1 MQPADIRVEPWV
13 WFPRGRRPKGGI
25 GSLIL
30 VASACLAIG
39 YLVGR
44 EPRKTADI
52 AQPPTAPSTKS
63 ASAAGHQKT
72 TASALQTGPPPGP
85 GLVKTPETDLAK
97 PPPTD
102 TQSPQ
107 PRVVLLNP
115 GAASQSKRVA
125 EAMPALPPRRV
136 ADDRPRAD
144 GSERRG
150 MERERAQ
157 MRDYHQ
163 LRHYMLGR

>member
-13 WFPRGRRPKGGI
+13 WFPRGRRPTGRM
-25 GSLIL
+25 GSMIL

-44 EPRKTADI
+44 EPPKTTDI
-52 AQPPTAPSTKS
+52 PQPPTATKS

-72 TASALQTGPPPGP
+72 AASALQNGPPPGSD
-85 GLVKTPETDLAK
+85 VVRARESDLAK
-97 PPPTD
+97 TPPTD

-107 PRVVLLNP
+107 TRVVLLNP

-125 EAMPALPPRRV
+125 EAMPALPRRV
-136 ADDRPRAD
+136 ADDGPRAD

-150 MERERAQ
+150 MERERTQ

-163 LRHYMLGR
+163 LRQYMLGR

>member
-13 WFPRGRRPKGGI
+13 WFPRRRRPTGRLV
-25 GSLIL
+25 SMIL
-30 VASACLAIG
+30 VATAGLAIG

-44 EPRKTADI
+44 EPRKTTDI

-63 ASAAGHQKT
+63 ASAAGHQKI
-72 TASALQTGPPPGP
+72 AAAAFQNGPPPGP
-85 GLVKTPETDLAK
+85 DLVKTPASDMAK
-97 PPPTD
+97 KPPTD

-107 PRVVLLNP
+107 SRVVLLNP

-125 EAMPALPPRRV
+125 EAVTPSPRRV

-144 GSERRG
+144 ASDRRG

-157 MRDYHQ
+157 MQDYHQ
-163 LRHYMLGR
+163 LRQYMLSR

>member
-13 WFPRGRRPKGGI
+13 WFPRGRRPTGRM
-25 GSLIL
+25 GSMIL

-44 EPRKTADI
+44 EPRKTTDI
-52 AQPPTAPSTKS
+52 PPPPTAPATKS

-72 TASALQTGPPPGP
+72 PASAFQSGPPPGSDLP
-85 GLVKTPETDLAK
+85 RTPESNLAK
-97 PPPTD
+97 NPPTD

-107 PRVVLLNP
+107 SRVVLLNP
-115 GAASQSKRVA
+115 GAAGQSKRGA
-125 EAMPALPPRRV
+125 EAMPALPRRV
-136 ADDRPRAD
+136 AADRPRAD

-163 LRHYMLGR
+163 LRQYMLSR

>member
-13 WFPRGRRPKGGI
+13 WFPRGRRPTGRLV
-25 GSLIL
+25 SMVL
-30 VASACLAIG
+30 VATAGLAIG

-44 EPRKTADI
+44 EPPKTTDI

-63 ASAAGHQKT
+63 ASAAGPEKT
-72 TASALQTGPPPGP
+72 AASASKNGLPPGP
-85 GLVKTPETDLAK
+85 DLVRTRESDLAK
-97 PPPTD
+97 NPPTD

-107 PRVVLLNP
+107 SRVVLLNP

-125 EAMPALPPRRV
+125 EAVTPSPRRV
-136 ADDRPRAD
+136 VDDRPRAD
-144 GSERRG
+144 ASDRRG

-163 LRHYMLGR
+163 LRHYMLSR

>member
-1 MQPADIRVEPWV
+1 M
-13 WFPRGRRPKGGI
+13 
-25 GSLIL
+25 IL

-44 EPRKTADI
+44 EPPKTTDI

-63 ASAAGHQKT
+63 ASAASHQKT
-72 TASALQTGPPPGP
+72 PASALPNDPSPAP
-85 GLVKTPETDLAK
+85 DLVKTPASDVAK
-97 PPPTD
+97 KPPTD

-107 PRVVLLNP
+107 SRVVLLNP

-125 EAMPALPPRRV
+125 EAVTPSPRRV

-144 GSERRG
+144 ASERRG

-157 MRDYHQ
+157 LQDYHQ
-163 LRHYMLGR
+163 LRQYMLSR

>member
-13 WFPRGRRPKGGI
+13 WFPRGQRPKGGI

-44 EPRKTADI
+44 EPPKTTDI

-72 TASALQTGPPPGP
+72 AASALQNGLPPGP
-85 GLVKTPETDLAK
+85 DLVRTRESDLAK
-97 PPPTD
+97 TPPTD

-115 GAASQSKRVA
+115 GAASQGKRGA
-125 EAMPALPPRRV
+125 EAMPALPHRV
-136 ADDRPRAD
+136 ADGRPRAD
-144 GSERRG
+144 ASERRG

-157 MRDYHQ
+157 TRDYHQ
-163 LRHYMLGR
+163 LRQYMLTR